1 MTMRELILEVL
12 KAGPAS
18 SSEVAARAGVCPR
31 SCSAMLSMM
40 TDQGVVR
47 RSDRR
52 MPRDGMNSAY
62 LYAVGD
68 EVMPTVNRKAR
79 PARYPRRPFT
89 DCDISR
95 LPSWIRRYAKRWGMV
110 RVYAH
115 PCGDLILA
123 PGDGEGPYPDHML
136 MGAYPSDGDAD
147 IIGDIET
154 ELTDWEEAA

>member
-40 TDQGVVR
+40 TAQGQVK
-47 RSDRR
+47 RSERR
-52 MPRDGMNSAY
+52 MPRDGMNSAF
-62 LYAVGD
+62 LYAVGSGSI
-68 EVMPTVNRKAR
+68 PTIKRKVR

-95 LPSWIRRYAKRWGMV
+95 LPSWIRRYAKRWGVV
-110 RVYAH
+110 RVYVH

-123 PGDGEGPYPDHML
+123 PGEGEGPYPDRML
-136 MGAYPSDGDAD
+136 MGTYPAYGDAD
-147 IIGDIET
+147 ITGDIET